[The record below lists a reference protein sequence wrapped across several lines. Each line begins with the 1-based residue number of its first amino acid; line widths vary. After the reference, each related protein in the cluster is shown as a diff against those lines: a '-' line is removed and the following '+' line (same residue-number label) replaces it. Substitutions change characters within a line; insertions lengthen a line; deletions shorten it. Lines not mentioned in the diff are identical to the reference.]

1 MSAVLKP
8 KPKAIVCDGNEAA
21 AWAVTLARVDM
32 VAVYPITP
40 QSSLVE
46 YLAKFV
52 ADGKLNAEI
61 VDVEGEHSVLSVLHG
76 GVSPA
81 RAPTPAPVAPAWPSC
96 SSPTC
101 ARPACACRW

>member
-8 KPKAIVCDGNEAA
+8 KQKLVVCDGNEAA
-21 AWAVTLARVDM
+21 ALAVALAQVDM

-52 ADGKLNAEI
+52 AEGKLNAEI

-76 GVSPA
+76 ACLAGA
-81 RAPTPAPVAPAWPSC
+81 RTYSATSAQGLAYMFEP
-96 SSPTC
+96 
-101 ARPACACRW
+101 

>member
-8 KPKAIVCDGNEAA
+8 KQQFIVCDGNEAA
-21 AWAVTLARVDM
+21 ARAVTLAQVDM

-52 ADGKLNAEI
+52 AEGKLDAEI
-61 VDVEGEHSVLSVLHG
+61 VDVEGEH
-76 GVSPA
+76 
-81 RAPTPAPVAPAWPSC
+81 
-96 SSPTC
+96 
-101 ARPACACRW
+101 

>member
-1 MSAVLKP
+1 MKQQSYPMFDSTQVPDDLCPIATKMNPMLPGDWASMKP
-8 KPKAIVCDGNEAA
+8 VVGGTEAA

-76 GVSPA
+76 G
-81 RAPTPAPVAPAWPSC
+81 
-96 SSPTC
+96 
-101 ARPACACRW
+101 